1 MQQKLWNEIAA
12 RTAQS
17 RGGRAWEAYFVTNGR
32 IGLDI
37 CISSGGDSVT
47 FLNFEAGTALTATHT
62 YLLRSKAEF
71 DAQGGADVTGRD
83 YGVHFR
89 AASDARTLFTQQ
101 RKFGPEGS
109 LTARLEL
116 TSGGDAAQF
125 LRADRADG
133 AAGCVC
139 PMRAEGAVNYGY
151 ANPTYAF
158 SAADSF
164 ALAAFG
170 AGADKRA
177 ACLCGACGTAEGT
190 GQSIGWC
197 IGIGGDD
204 GGAVVL
210 GGEAIRI
217 GALRTEL
224 TERGVRFTD
233 AENRFDM
240 TFIPLLQRSR
250 KAAHRRADGGVCRI
264 YGCFSGS
271 IRTGGGETVEIREL
285 CGFADEEA
293 N

>member
-1 MQQKLWNEIAA
+1 MQRLLNEIAA
-12 RTAQS
+12 RAAEK
-17 RGGRAWEAYFVTNGR
+17 RGGRAWETCFVTNGR
-32 IGLDI
+32 IGLDV
-37 CISSGGDSVT
+37 CISTGGDSVT
-47 FLNFEAGTALTATHT
+47 FLNFEQGTALTATHA
-62 YLLRSKAEF
+62 YLLRSRAEF
-71 DAQGGADVTGRD
+71 DAQGSADVTGRD

-101 RKFGPEGS
+101 RKFGSEGS

-116 TSGGDAAQF
+116 TPGGDAAQF

-133 AAGCVC
+133 GAGCVC

-151 ANPTYAF
+151 TNPTYAF

-164 ALAAFG
+164 ALAEFG
-170 AGADKRA
+170 AAADAHA
-177 ACLCGACGTAEGT
+177 ACLCGGCGTEADT
-190 GQSIGWC
+190 LRQVSWC
-197 IGIGGDD
+197 IGIGGDE
-204 GGAVVL
+204 GGAAAV
-210 GGEAIRI
+210 GGEIIRI

-250 KAAHRRADGGVCRI
+250 KAAHSRADGGVCRI

-271 IRTGGGETVEIREL
+271 IGTDGGETVEIREL
-285 CGFADEEA
+285 CGFADEVA